1 MGGVRGPAR
10 RLERHGAEGTT
21 RGSSGSFGGGQGPA
35 AWRHAATFGHSID
48 ASFAAKVTPPGE
60 ARQSLDFDL
69 DFGSRHTDAVAGDIV
84 IRWRTK
90 DLSRPDVELRT
101 VQRADDLV
109 ASDLSLGQRPGVMCA
124 RAKNSPLLLN
134 RAICVP
140 FTSISRAWRARS
152 RPSSPLSQS
161 QPWILPLVCFGTTL
175 DAMNIVNATSAPCL
189 SGVAGGRLRRKAL
202 RGLSCEPPS
211 SDLLL
216 CPVSAGAW

>member
-1 MGGVRGPAR
+1 MLPEALV
-10 RLERHGAEGTT
+10 
-21 RGSSGSFGGGQGPA
+21 GQGPA

-48 ASFAAKVTPPGE
+48 ASFAAKVTPSGE

-124 RAKNSPLLLN
+124 SAKNSPLMLN

-189 SGVAGGRLRRKAL
+189 CGCVGPRASPVGDCGAKHCGACQASLRQVTFCCASCRPAL
-202 RGLSCEPPS
+202 GER
-211 SDLLL
+211 D
-216 CPVSAGAW
+216 